1 MDSAHDRIAETKS
14 GELVSGVASAEQ
26 ATHPIS
32 DDAKVS
38 LPVRSEAACV
48 SVQEG
53 YDRWARIYDEAPN
66 PLLAL
71 EERHLTS
78 ILRNF
83 AAGNV
88 LDLGCGTGRWL
99 TRLLARG
106 ASSVVGIDLSAA
118 MLSVARGK
126 SAIRDRLVLAN
137 GLQLPFQSSAFH
149 FVLSSFAL
157 NHIMD
162 LQALARELAR
172 TTKLEGRLLISE
184 MHPEAYARGWRP
196 GFRDIRGAGQ
206 IITANHSTE
215 RIRSHFRSNGFAL
228 IRLHD
233 LFFAEPERPIFLFAG
248 RGDMFESACHVPAIQ
263 VYEFMKVESETRS

>member
-1 MDSAHDRIAETKS
+1 MAHPSFGS
-14 GELVSGVASAEQ
+14 GSELC
-26 ATHPIS
+26 I
-32 DDAKVS
+32 
-38 LPVRSEAACV
+38 
-48 SVQEG
+48 
-53 YDRWARIYDEAPN
+53 
-66 PLLAL
+66 
-71 EERHLTS
+71 
-78 ILRNF
+78 
-83 AAGNV
+83 
-88 LDLGCGTGRWL
+88 
-99 TRLLARG
+99 
-106 ASSVVGIDLSAA
+106 
-118 MLSVARGK
+118 ARGK

-215 RIRSHFRSNGFAL
+215 RIR
-228 IRLHD
+228 HD
-233 LFFAEPERPIFLFAG
+233 LFFAEPERPIFLSAG